1 MPATLKFRQAL
12 DSPAA
17 RYSQALLNE
26 AYRRLG
32 IDAQFIEVPF
42 GRSLIESNRGIL
54 DGELARVLLVT
65 EHYPNLVA
73 VPYILFDTDV
83 SIWVNQR
90 RCPGCTLQ
98 TVKNLVYV
106 RGSVIIQQLLADKA
120 SVDTVITVQTV
131 SAAEQMFIEGKAD
144 AVVFAAYAIPADRL
158 TGIPVSQKLLLSA
171 PDYHLLHSRHE
182 ALIAPLATMLNTLEQ
197 EGVVSQL
204 REQYGIPAPKAASSA
219 STGLLMNY

>member
-17 RYSQALLNE
+17 RFSQALLNE

-144 AVVFAAYAIPADRL
+144 AVVFAAYTIPAEKL
-158 TGIPVSQKLLLSA
+158 TGIPVSQKLILSV
-171 PDYHLLHSRHE
+171 PDYHLLHRRHQ
-182 ALIAPLATMLNTLEQ
+182 ALVTPLASMLNSLEQ
-197 EGVVSQL
+197 EGFTKRL
-204 REQYGIPAPKAASSA
+204 RQQYAIPAPKAAPPA
-219 STGLLMNY
+219 SNTLLRHY